1 MMIALSTNVWT
12 PKVDSDNEV
21 SNLLLSM
28 AEAISALIVLFGIK
42 TEIIFRDKRDWVI
55 KIVKKLIKTLYTD
68 SQGFKSMSIRLGRV
82 TYIALILLLLML

>member
-21 SNLLLSM
+21 SNLLFSM

>member
-21 SNLLLSM
+21 SYLLLSM

-82 TYIALILLLLML
+82 TYIDLILLLLML

>member
-21 SNLLLSM
+21 SYLLLSM

>member
-1 MMIALSTNVWT
+1 MAHATMMIALSTNVWT

-42 TEIIFRDKRDWVI
+42 TEIIFRDKRD
-55 KIVKKLIKTLYTD
+55 
-68 SQGFKSMSIRLGRV
+68 
-82 TYIALILLLLML
+82 

>member
-1 MMIALSTNVWT
+1 MMIALSNNVWT

-21 SNLLLSM
+21 SYLLLSM